1 MASVLVEQ
9 LSLDFPV
16 LTSDARSLKNQLI
29 INPIRRALT
38 LPQKVGGE
46 IADHN
51 GGTVVKALK
60 NINFK
65 MTDGDR
71 VGLIGQNGS
80 GKTTLLRV
88 LAGIYEPSQGEIT
101 VDGMVLPLLNIQE
114 GVSGDLSGRGL
125 IKKRAILLGLNQEK
139 TEALIED
146 VVDFCDLGE
155 YIDMPVRTY
164 SAGMLV
170 RVTFGVITG
179 IRSNILLF
187 DEFIGAGDASFQ
199 DKSKKRIEKFVGKAG
214 IMVLASHDRELLTN
228 WCNRCMVFHSGQL
241 VFDNKPQIALDF
253 YDEMRSKNDS
263 L

>member
-1 MASVLVEQ
+1 MTSILVEQ

-16 LTSDARSLKNQLI
+16 LSSDARSLRNQFI
-29 INPIRRALT
+29 INPIRQALA
-38 LPQKVGGE
+38 LPRKVGGE
-46 IADHN
+46 ITVDN

-65 MTDGDR
+65 INDGDR

-125 IKKRAILLGLNQEK
+125 IKKRAILLGLNQEQ
-139 TEALIED
+139 TETLTED
-146 VVDFCDLGE
+146 VIDFCDLGE

-179 IRSNILLF
+179 IKSNILLF
-187 DEFIGAGDASFQ
+187 DEFIGAGDANFQ
-199 DKSKKRIEKFVGKAG
+199 DKSKTRIEKFIGKAG
-214 IMVLASHDRELLTN
+214 IMVLASHDRELLNN
-228 WCNRCMVFHSGQL
+228 WCNRSMVFHAGQL
-241 VFDNKPQIALDF
+241 VFDGKPQMALDF
-253 YDEMRSKNDS
+253 YDEMRLKNGS
-263 L
+263 Y